1 MKKSIFTAMAMT
13 ALLLSS
19 CANDDLQNP
28 AQDGAVVFTASLPQ
42 SFSRAIA
49 DGSNAD
55 HLSYAVYE
63 SGSDDVLFTSEN
75 AGDPQASAF
84 SELKSTL
91 TLNLAKGKTYD
102 IIFWADKSNNT
113 FYTFDPDQKSVTINY
128 DGITS
133 NDNDRDAFFE
143 KTTITVTGAMNET
156 VTLRRP
162 FAQLNFCTN
171 DIEAAK
177 AANLELGSTAVKV
190 SNVYSKL
197 NLFSGKASE
206 GSELTFAQA
215 PRVDNNDYPGKVAEG
230 SSEPAKTYAYL
241 SMNYVLTGS
250 TPLAAQPEDVKQ
262 AEKEIVDCSL
272 MVYDNNGTL
281 INTVDVSN
289 VPVQRNYRTNIY
301 GALLTSTVDYTIK
314 IEPDFYK
321 EDYDV
326 EYVSVATPA
335 AFVSAISEGSNVVV
349 PAEASINLIGQ
360 GPIDLAN
367 EQRIKIEGTVNTER
381 AQLSARGEGVTV
393 YVEGPG
399 KITSIGVDGAKGN
412 RPLNAYDG
420 ATLVVRNLEVETEQN
435 NGGSCI
441 YSGNGNLDLENV
453 TINAHNFA
461 IGATGGTLI
470 AKNCNITS
478 DSNNREGAFSYT
490 VSVDTGCQAVLEGCT
505 VTGIQGG
512 VTVQGEG
519 SVVTIKNGIYSTVN
533 HPVYGQ
539 VAFYPV
545 YATDKGLAII
555 EGGDFIGATNRAP
568 GILSEG
574 TSSLVAGDNDV
585 DMPDGNFIIKGGRFS
600 GKAYNTTEKKL
611 CDLPEG
617 YEYRPISVGS
627 LIWEVKAIGQ

>member
-1 MKKSIFTAMAMT
+1 MALS

-28 AQDGAVVFTASLPQ
+28 AQDGAVVFTANLPQ

-63 SGSDDVLFTSEN
+63 SGSDDVLFTSKN

-84 SELKSTL
+84 AGLQSTL

-113 FYTFDPDQKSVTINY
+113 FYTFEPDQKSVSINY

-162 FAQLNFCTN
+162 FAQINFCAS
-171 DIEAAK
+171 DVEAAK

-190 SNVYSKL
+190 SNAYSKL
-197 NLFSGKASE
+197 NLFTGEASE

-215 PRVDNNDYPGKVAEG
+215 PRVDNTDYPGKVAEG
-230 SSEPAKTYAYL
+230 SDEPAKTYAYL
-241 SMNYVLTGS
+241 SMNYVLTGVA
-250 TPLAAQPEDVKQ
+250 PLAEAADDVKQ
-262 AEKEIVDCSL
+262 AEKEIIDCSL
-272 MVYDNNGTL
+272 MVYDTTGKL

-326 EYVSVATPA
+326 EYVSVATPG
-335 AFVSAISEGSNVVV
+335 AFVSAIAEGSNVVV
-349 PAEASINLIGQ
+349 PAEASIDLIGQ
-360 GPIDLAN
+360 GPIELAN

-399 KITSIGVDGAKGN
+399 KITSIGVEGATGN
-412 RPLNAYDG
+412 RPLNAFDG
-420 ATLVVRNLEVETEQN
+420 ATLVVRNLEIETEQN

-441 YSGNGNLDLENV
+441 FSENGNLDLENV
-453 TINAHNFA
+453 TINCHNFA
-461 IGATGGTLI
+461 VGANGGTLI
-470 AKNCNITS
+470 AKNCNINS

-490 VSVDTGCQAVLEGCT
+490 LSVGSGCQAVLEGGT
-505 VTGIQGG
+505 LTGIQGG
-512 VTVQGEG
+512 IAVQGEG
-519 SVVTIKNGIYSTVN
+519 SVVTIKGGVYSTVA
-533 HPVYGQ
+533 HPQYGEN

-545 YATDKGLAII
+545 YATDKGVAII
-555 EGGDFIGATNRAP
+555 EGGDFIGAKNWVP
-568 GILSEG
+568 NILTEG
-574 TSSLVAGDNDV
+574 TSCLVAGDNDV
-585 DMPDGNFIIKGGRFS
+585 NMPDGNFIIKGGRFS

-611 CDLPEG
+611 CNLPEG